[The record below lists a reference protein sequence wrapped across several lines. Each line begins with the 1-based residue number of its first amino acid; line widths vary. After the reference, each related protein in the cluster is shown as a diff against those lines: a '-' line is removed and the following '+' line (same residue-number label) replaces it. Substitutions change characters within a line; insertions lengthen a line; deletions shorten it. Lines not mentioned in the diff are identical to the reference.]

1 MTRLYFT
8 CPIKALLMHIEFGVK
23 FSTKIK
29 IEADLTKDNI
39 CTNNTPDITKIYV
52 AKESEHIFDYK
63 KGDLVNHKDQG
74 FGIVDLSGKFI
85 EFYNSTSYPIACA
98 NSSKIIMR
106 DNKQFFQAEVE

>member
-1 MTRLYFT
+1 MTRLYFI

-23 FSTKIK
+23 FD
-29 IEADLTKDNI
+29 IEVTISADLSKDNYVK
-39 CTNNTPDITKIYV
+39 NATPDITKLYV
-52 AKESEHIFDYK
+52 SRKSEHIFDYK

-106 DNKQFFQAEVE
+106 DNKQFFQAEIE

>member
-8 CPIKALLMHIEFGVK
+8 CPIKALWMHIEFGVK
-23 FSTKIK
+23 FDIK
-29 IEADLTKDNI
+29 VTISANLSKDKYVKNA
-39 CTNNTPDITKIYV
+39 TPDITKIYV

-85 EFYNSTSYPIACA
+85 EFYNSTAYPITCA

-106 DNKQFFQAEVE
+106 NDKHFFQADEE